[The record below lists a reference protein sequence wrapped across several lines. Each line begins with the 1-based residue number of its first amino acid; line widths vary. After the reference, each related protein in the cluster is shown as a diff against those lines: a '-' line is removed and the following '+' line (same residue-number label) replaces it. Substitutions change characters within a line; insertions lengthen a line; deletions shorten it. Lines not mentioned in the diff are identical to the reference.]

1 MNESGDQAAL
11 AKQKL
16 REAIDMAS
24 ASGVPNNMLSNVL
37 TGVGW
42 PADLVNPAVYEYLGR
57 HTAPLEKTDF
67 KSFIAKYQKRA
78 WGSVAFVVFVSSV
91 QAGFALLEPWPFK
104 LMADSAFGNIPAPG
118 PLEPYTGTPTIILF
132 AALMSVLVFLMG
144 AAFSWFSDFLL
155 LKIGFTLNKSI
166 KSESFRHILHLP
178 LYHQERLAKGDY
190 LYRQNVVTNSLSDLV
205 LDTTS
210 SIIASIIM
218 IFGILIIMVIFNP
231 VLTLISVVLMPL
243 LYLTMRLIGPHLGV
257 YAQELTE
264 LNSKTSSAISEAIDN
279 AETIQ
284 TFTLEKKQE
293 FMVTELWD
301 KSYVASRKS
310 MTWGNLLQYSNS
322 LLIILATSIV
332 MFFGGSA
339 ALEGK
344 MTFGELFIF
353 MTYMG
358 YLLGPVETLV
368 NQITSRFQKKIDVN
382 RIYEV
387 LSDHEDIENLRQD
400 RALPQ
405 QMAGAITF
413 RDVSYSYVGQPIFQ
427 NLNLRVEPGEKVGII
442 GPSGGGKSTILKL
455 LPLFLEPD
463 SGQVFIDDYDVQSVS
478 MTDLRRKIGW
488 VGQTP
493 QLFTGS
499 IADNLYDG
507 DIYRQ
512 VNQEELRY
520 AIDVANVSEFAIKLP
535 MGINSPVGE
544 NGSSLSGGQRQRVSI
559 ARALIK
565 NAPILC
571 LDEPTAALDAKS
583 ENYVRDSLAE
593 IIQDKTV
600 MMVTHRRALLALMT
614 TVYVLENG
622 TLTNV
627 NELGGLDYYLEVL
640 EGKSQAQ
647 VEAEIADDQNYL
659 VPEVIDEHI
668 GIENA
673 VQTIQQV
680 APQYQQPQQAEYAAY
695 DPNAVYDDGEDEED
709 DDDEED
715 EDFEEVRIESGAD
728 LQQPVAPTPAP
739 TQEQPQAPADD
750 EVVVRLR

>member
-1 MNESGDQAAL
+1 MNESGDQTAL
-11 AKQKL
+11 AKEKL
-16 REAIDMAS
+16 RQAIEMAS
-24 ASGVPNNMLSNVL
+24 ASGVPNNMLASVL
-37 TGVGW
+37 TGLGW
-42 PADLVNPAVYEYLGR
+42 PADLVNPAVYEFIGR
-57 HTAPLEKTDF
+57 HSAPLEKTDF

-78 WGSVAFVVFVSSV
+78 WASVILVVIISTI

-104 LMADSAFGNIPAPG
+104 LIADSAFGSIPAPG
-118 PLEPYTGTPTIILF
+118 PLEPYTGTATLILF
-132 AALMSVLVFLMG
+132 AAMMSVGVFIMG

-155 LKIGFTLNKSI
+155 LKIGFKLNKSI
-166 KSESFRHILHLP
+166 KNESFRHILHLP

-190 LYRQNVVTNSLSDLV
+190 VYRQNVVTNSLSDLV

-218 IFGILIIMVIFNP
+218 IIGILTIMVIFNP
-231 VLTLISVVLMPL
+231 VLTIISVVLMPL
-243 LYLTMRLIGPHLGV
+243 LYLTMKMIGPHLGQ

-264 LNSKTSSAISEAIDN
+264 LNSKTASAISEAIDN
-279 AETIQ
+279 AETVQ
-284 TFTLEKKQE
+284 TFTLEKKQG
-293 FMVTELWD
+293 FIVNELWD
-301 KSYVASRKS
+301 KSYRASRKS
-310 MTWGNLLQYSNS
+310 LMWGNLLQHSNS
-322 LLIILATSIV
+322 LLIILATSTV
-332 MFFGGSA
+332 MYFGGSA

-358 YLLGPVETLV
+358 YLLGPVESLV

-387 LSDHEDIENLRQD
+387 LSDHEGIENLRED
-400 RALPQ
+400 RGLPA
-405 QMAGAITF
+405 QMTGAITF
-413 RDVSYSYVGQPIFQ
+413 KDVSYSYIGQPIFT

-463 SGQVFIDDYDVQSVS
+463 SGQIFIDDYDVQTVS
-478 MTDLRRKIGW
+478 MNDLRRRIGW

-512 VNQEELRY
+512 VAPEELRH

-535 MGINSPVGE
+535 LGINSPVGE

-583 ENYVRDSLAE
+583 ENYVRDSLSE
-593 IIQDKTV
+593 IIGDKTV
-600 MMVTHRRALLALMT
+600 MMVTHRRSLLALMDT
-614 TVYVLENG
+614 IYVLENG
-622 TLTNV
+622 VLTNV
-627 NELGGLDYYLEVL
+627 EELGGLDYYLQVL

-647 VEAEIADDQNYL
+647 IEAEIAEDKNYL
-659 VPEVIDEHI
+659 VPEVLDQNI

-680 APQYQQPQQAEYAAY
+680 APQYQPY
-695 DPNAVYDDGEDEED
+695 DPNNVYDDGDDED
-709 DDDEED
+709 DEDEED
-715 EDFEEVRIESGAD
+715 EDIQASSGVDQSLA
-728 LQQPVAPTPAP
+728 L
-739 TQEQPQAPADD
+739 QEQPQAPGDD
-750 EVVVRLR
+750 EVVIRLR

>member
-1 MNESGDQAAL
+1 MNENENQALETKA
-11 AKQKL
+11 KL
-16 REAIDMAS
+16 RQAVEMAS
-24 ASGVPNNMLSNVL
+24 ASGVPNNMLASVL

-42 PADLVNPAVYEYLGR
+42 PADLVNPAVYEFVGQ

-78 WGSVAFVVFVSSV
+78 WGSVLLVVIVSTI

-118 PLEPYTGTPTIILF
+118 PLEPYTGTSTIILF
-132 AALMSVLVFLMG
+132 AALMSIIVFIMG

-155 LKIGFTLNKSI
+155 LKIGFRLNKSI
-166 KSESFRHILHLP
+166 KNESFRHILHLP

-190 LYRQNVVTNSLSDLV
+190 VYRQNVVTNSLSDLV

-210 SIIASIIM
+210 SIIAAIIM
-218 IFGILIIMVIFNP
+218 IIGILAIMISFNP
-231 VLTLISVVLMPL
+231 MLTLISVVLMPL
-243 LYLTMRLIGPHLGV
+243 LYLTMKMIGPHLGI

-264 LNSKTSSAISEAIDN
+264 LNSKTASAISEAIDN
-279 AETIQ
+279 AETVQ
-284 TFTLEKKQE
+284 TFTLEKKQS
-293 FMVTELWD
+293 FIVNELWD
-301 KSYVASRKS
+301 KSYAASRKS
-310 MTWGNLLQYSNS
+310 LMWGNLLRNSNS
-322 LLIILATSIV
+322 LLIILATSTV
-332 MFFGGSA
+332 MYFGGSA
-339 ALEGK
+339 ALDGK
-344 MTFGELFIF
+344 MSFGELFIF

-358 YLLGPVETLV
+358 YLLGPVESLV

-387 LSDHEDIENLRQD
+387 LSDHEGIEDLRED
-400 RALPQ
+400 RGMPK
-405 QMAGAITF
+405 QMTGAITF
-413 RDVSYSYVGQPIFQ
+413 RNVNYSYVGQPIFT
-427 NLNLRVEPGEKVGII
+427 NLNLHIEPGEKVGII

-463 SGQVFIDDYDVQSVS
+463 SGQIYIDDYDVQSVS
-478 MTDLRRKIGW
+478 MSDLRRKIGW
-488 VGQTP
+488 VGQSP

-512 VNQEELRY
+512 ISSDELRH
-520 AIDVANVSEFAIKLP
+520 AIDIANVAEFAIKLP
-535 MGINSPVGE
+535 LGINSPVGE

-600 MMVTHRRALLALMT
+600 LMVTHRRSLLALMNT
-614 TVYVLENG
+614 IYVLENG
-622 TLTNV
+622 VLTNV
-627 NELGGLDYYLEVL
+627 NDLGGLDYYLQVL
-640 EGKSQAQ
+640 EGKTEAQ
-647 VEAEIADDQNYL
+647 IQAEIADDQNYL
-659 VPEVIDEHI
+659 VPSVLDEHI
-668 GIENA
+668 GLENA

-680 APQYQQPQQAEYAAY
+680 APEYQQY
-695 DPNAVYDDGEDEED
+695 DPNAVYDDEDDDED
-709 DDDEED
+709 DDDTD
-715 EDFEEVRIESGAD
+715 EYA
-728 LQQPVAPTPAP
+728 LQQFPQPAQTLATPAEP
-739 TQEQPQAPADD
+739 VQSEDD
-750 EVVVRLR
+750 EVVIRLR

>member
-1 MNESGDQAAL
+1 MVEENQNNDAVVK
-11 AKQKL
+11 AKL
-16 REAIDMAS
+16 HEAIEMAA

-42 PADLVNPAVYEYLGR
+42 PADLVNPAVYEYLNK

-78 WGSVAFVVFVSSV
+78 WASVILVVVISTI

-104 LMADSAFGNIPAPG
+104 LIADSAFGSIPAPG
-118 PLEPYTGTPTIILF
+118 PLEPFTGTSTLILF
-132 AALMSVLVFLMG
+132 AALMSVGIFLMG

-166 KSESFRHILHLP
+166 KSESLRHILHLP
-178 LYHQERLAKGDY
+178 LFHQERLAKGDY

-218 IFGILIIMVIFNP
+218 IIGILVIMVSFNP
-231 VLTLISVVLMPL
+231 TLTLISVVLMPL
-243 LYLTMRLIGPHLGV
+243 LYLTMKIIGPHLGQ

-293 FMVTELWD
+293 FMVSELWD

-310 MTWGNLLQYSNS
+310 LTWGNLLQYSNS
-322 LLIILATSIV
+322 FLIILATSTV

-339 ALEGK
+339 ALEGR

-387 LSDHEDIENLRQD
+387 LSDHEGIENLRED
-400 RALPQ
+400 RGLPQ
-405 QMAGAITF
+405 QITGAITF
-413 RDVSYSYVGQPIFQ
+413 KDVSYSYVGQPIFQ

-463 SGQVFIDDYDVQSVS
+463 SGQVYIDDYDIQSVS

-512 VNQEELRY
+512 ITADELRY

-535 MGINSPVGE
+535 LGINSPVGE

-600 MMVTHRRALLALMT
+600 MMVTHRRSLLALMT
-614 TVYVLENG
+614 TIYVLENG
-622 TLTNV
+622 VLTNV
-627 NELGGLDYYLEVL
+627 NDLGGLDYYLQVL
-640 EGKSQAQ
+640 EGKTQAQ
-647 VEAEIADDQNYL
+647 IEAEIADDQNYL
-659 VPEVIDEHI
+659 VPEVVNEHI
-668 GIENA
+668 GVEDA

-680 APQYQQPQQAEYAAY
+680 VPNY
-695 DPNAVYDDGEDEED
+695 DPNMVYDDGDEDSDDDEED
-709 DDDEED
+709 DDEIH
-715 EDFEEVRIESGAD
+715 IESGAD
-728 LQQPVAPTPAP
+728 LGRSATPASG
-739 TQEQPQAPADD
+739 THDQPESTADD
-750 EVVVRLR
+750 EVVIRLR

>member
-1 MNESGDQAAL
+1 MNDHVDQAEQTKA
-11 AKQKL
+11 KL

-24 ASGVPNNMLSNVL
+24 ASGVPNNMLASVL

-42 PADLVNPAVYEYLGR
+42 PADLVNPAVYEYLKQ
-57 HTAPLEKTDF
+57 HTAPLQKTDF
-67 KSFIAKYQKRA
+67 KSFIKKYQRRA
-78 WGSVAFVVFVSSV
+78 WGSVIFVVFVSTI

-132 AALMSVLVFLMG
+132 AALMSIAVFILG

-166 KSESFRHILHLP
+166 KNESFRHILHLP

-190 LYRQNVVTNSLSDLV
+190 VYRQNVVTNSLSDLV

-218 IFGILIIMVIFNP
+218 ILGILVIMVMFNP
-231 VLTLISVVLMPL
+231 ILTLISVVLMPL
-243 LYLTMRLIGPHLGV
+243 LYLTMKLIGPHLGQ

-264 LNSKTSSAISEAIDN
+264 LNSKTASAISEAIDN
-279 AETIQ
+279 AETVQ
-284 TFTLEKKQE
+284 TFTLEKKQS
-293 FMVTELWD
+293 FIVNELWD

-310 MTWGNLLQYSNS
+310 LMWGNLLQNSNS

-332 MFFGGSA
+332 MYFGGSA

-358 YLLGPVETLV
+358 YLLGPVESLV

-387 LSDHEDIENLRQD
+387 LSDHEGVENLRED
-400 RALPQ
+400 RGLPQ
-405 QMAGAITF
+405 KINGAITF
-413 RDVSYSYVGQPIFQ
+413 RNVSYSYVGQKIFD
-427 NLNLRVEPGEKVGII
+427 NLNLRIEPGEKVGII

-455 LPLFLEPD
+455 LPLFIEPD
-463 SGQVFIDDYDVQSVS
+463 AGQIYIDDYDIQSVS
-478 MTDLRRKIGW
+478 MSDLRRKIGW
-488 VGQTP
+488 VGQNP

-512 VNQEELRY
+512 ISSDELRY

-535 MGINSPVGE
+535 LGINSPVGE

-583 ENYVRDSLAE
+583 ENYVRDSLSE

-600 MMVTHRRALLALMT
+600 LMVTHRRSLLALMNT
-614 TVYVLENG
+614 IYVLENG
-622 TLTNV
+622 VLTNV
-627 NELGGLDYYLEVL
+627 NELGGLDYYLQIL
-640 EGKSQAQ
+640 EGKTQAQ
-647 VEAEIADDQNYL
+647 VEAEIAEDQNYL
-659 VPEVIDEHI
+659 VPTVLEQNI
-668 GIENA
+668 GLENA

-680 APQYQQPQQAEYAAY
+680 APQYQTA
-695 DPNAVYDDGEDEED
+695 DPGSLIYDDGDDDD
-709 DDDEED
+709 DDDEVLDNETLT
-715 EDFEEVRIESGAD
+715 G
-728 LQQPVAPTPAP
+728 TPP
-739 TQEQPQAPADD
+739 PNPPADN
-750 EVVVRLR
+750 EVVIRLR

>member
-1 MNESGDQAAL
+1 MNEGGDQAAL
-11 AKQKL
+11 AKEKL
-16 REAIDMAS
+16 RQAVEMAS
-24 ASGVPNNMLSNVL
+24 ASGVPNNDLASVL
-37 TGVGW
+37 TGLGW
-42 PADLVNPAVYEYLGR
+42 PVDLVNPAVYEFIGR
-57 HTAPLEKTDF
+57 HAAPLEKTDF
-67 KSFIAKYQKRA
+67 KTFIAKYQKRA
-78 WGSVAFVVFVSSV
+78 WASVILVVVISTI

-104 LMADSAFGNIPAPG
+104 LMADSAFGTIPAPG
-118 PLEPYTGTPTIILF
+118 PLEPFTGTSTIILF
-132 AALMSVLVFLMG
+132 AAIMSIIVFIMG

-155 LKIGFTLNKSI
+155 LKIGFTLNKAI
-166 KSESFRHILHLP
+166 KNESFRHILHLP

-190 LYRQNVVTNSLSDLV
+190 VYRQNVVTNSLSDLV

-218 IFGILIIMVIFNP
+218 IFGILVIMISFNP
-231 VLTLISVVLMPL
+231 TLTIISVVLMPL
-243 LYLTMRLIGPHLGV
+243 LYLTMKLIGPKLGV

-264 LNSKTSSAISEAIDN
+264 LNSKTASAISEAIDN
-279 AETIQ
+279 AETVQ
-284 TFTLEKKQE
+284 TFTLEKKQA
-293 FMVTELWD
+293 FIVNELWD
-301 KSYVASRKS
+301 KSYRASRKS
-310 MTWGNLLQYSNS
+310 LMWGNLLQNSNS

-339 ALEGK
+339 ALEGR
-344 MTFGELFIF
+344 MSFGELFIF

-358 YLLGPVETLV
+358 YLLGPVESLV

-387 LSDHEDIENLRQD
+387 LSDHEDIENLRED
-400 RALPQ
+400 RALPA
-405 QMAGAITF
+405 QMSGAITF
-413 RDVSYSYVGQPIFQ
+413 RDVSYSYVGQPIFT
-427 NLNLRVEPGEKVGII
+427 NLNLRIEPGEKVGII

-455 LPLFLEPD
+455 LPLFIEPD
-463 SGQVFIDDYDVQSVS
+463 AGQIYIDDYDVQSVS
-478 MTDLRRKIGW
+478 MSDLRRKIGW

-512 VNQEELRY
+512 ISADELRH

-535 MGINSPVGE
+535 LGINSPVGE

-600 MMVTHRRALLALMT
+600 MMVTHRRSLLALMT
-614 TVYVLENG
+614 TIYVLENG
-622 TLTNV
+622 VLTNV
-627 NELGGLDYYLEVL
+627 NELGGLDYYLQVL

-647 VEAEIADDQNYL
+647 IEAEIADDQNYL

-668 GIENA
+668 GIEAA

-680 APQYQQPQQAEYAAY
+680 APSYPAY
-695 DPNAVYDDGEDEED
+695 DPNNVYDDGDENED
-709 DDDEED
+709 DDDD
-715 EDFEEVRIESGAD
+715 EDIRITTSPEMNR
-728 LQQPVAPTPAP
+728 QPMKKNDA
-739 TQEQPQAPADD
+739 EQPNPADD

>member
-11 AKQKL
+11 AKEKL
-16 REAIDMAS
+16 RQAVEMAS
-24 ASGVPNNMLSNVL
+24 ASGVPNNMLASVL
-37 TGVGW
+37 TGLGW
-42 PADLVNPAVYEYLGR
+42 PADLVNPAVYEFVSR
-57 HTAPLEKTDF
+57 HSAPLEKTDF

-78 WGSVAFVVFVSSV
+78 WASVALVVVISTI

-104 LMADSAFGNIPAPG
+104 LIADSAFGSIPAPG
-118 PLEPYTGTPTIILF
+118 PLEPYTGTATLILF
-132 AALMSVLVFLMG
+132 AAMMSVGVFIMG

-155 LKIGFTLNKSI
+155 LKIGFKLNKSI
-166 KSESFRHILHLP
+166 KNESFRHILHLP

-190 LYRQNVVTNSLSDLV
+190 VYRQNVVTNSLSDLV

-218 IFGILIIMVIFNP
+218 IIGILVIMLSFNP
-231 VLTLISVVLMPL
+231 VLTIISVVLMPL
-243 LYLTMRLIGPHLGV
+243 LYLTMKMIGPHLGQ

-264 LNSKTSSAISEAIDN
+264 LNSKTASAISEAIDN
-279 AETIQ
+279 AETVQ
-284 TFTLEKKQE
+284 TFTLEKKQG
-293 FMVTELWD
+293 FIVNELWD
-301 KSYVASRKS
+301 KSYRASRKS
-310 MTWGNLLQYSNS
+310 LMWGNLLQHSNS
-322 LLIILATSIV
+322 LLIILATSTV
-332 MFFGGSA
+332 MYFGGSA

-358 YLLGPVETLV
+358 YLLGPVESLV

-387 LSDHEDIENLRQD
+387 LSDHEGIENLRED
-400 RALPQ
+400 RGLPV
-405 QMAGAITF
+405 QMTGAITF
-413 RDVSYSYVGQPIFQ
+413 KDVSYSYVGQPIFT

-463 SGQVFIDDYDVQSVS
+463 SGQIFIDDYDVQSVS
-478 MTDLRRKIGW
+478 MNDLRRRIGW

-512 VNQEELRY
+512 VSADELRH

-535 MGINSPVGE
+535 LGINSPVGE

-593 IIQDKTV
+593 IIGDKTV
-600 MMVTHRRALLALMT
+600 MMVSHRRSLLALMDT
-614 TVYVLENG
+614 IYVLENG

-627 NELGGLDYYLEVL
+627 NELGGLDYYLQVL

-647 VEAEIADDQNYL
+647 IEAEIADDQNYL
-659 VPEVIDEHI
+659 VPEVMEQNI
-668 GIENA
+668 GINEA
-673 VQTIQQV
+673 MQTIQQV
-680 APQYQQPQQAEYAAY
+680 APQYQPY
-695 DPNAVYDDGEDEED
+695 DPNNVYDDGDDED
-709 DDDEED
+709 DDED
-715 EDFEEVRIESGAD
+715 EDEPETAPSAE
-728 LQQPVAPTPAP
+728 QPFGGLPSP
-739 TQEQPQAPADD
+739 QEQPQAPGDD
-750 EVVVRLR
+750 EVVIRLR